1 MIWPCNRISLTYPAG
16 KRLKFQSHQNRDYK
30 KMKDIKLRSNLV
42 KDHLQGKY
50 CGRGEMSSKKD
61 AERYRP
67 QKIFKSMYHKVHVEN
82 SRNKVKG
89 VINS

>member
-1 MIWPCNRISLTYPAG
+1 
-16 KRLKFQSHQNRDYK
+16 
-30 KMKDIKLRSNLV
+30 
-42 KDHLQGKY
+42 
-50 CGRGEMSSKKD
+50 MSSKKD